1 MKQKCLGFKTSIQ
14 ATFKP
19 DSCKLLLVESIKCD
33 SGKYGIIRPEK
44 WVKKQLQTGQQVKSF
59 ISTTNVCKENNAGRS
74 IRWERHSQSGQG
86 VEMLSQA
93 EIFVFLEVETKMTY
107 SIKCKTEDY

>member
-59 ISTTNVCKENNAGRS
+59 ISTTNVCKENYAGRS
-74 IRWERHSQSGQG
+74 IDEKDI
-86 VEMLSQA
+86 LSLVKVLRCYPRLKSLC
-93 EIFVFLEVETKMTY
+93 F
-107 SIKCKTEDY
+107 